1 MGDLGRSAVVTGV
14 SGGIGIEI
22 ATQLVA
28 SGWRVFGTVRSAADA
43 DRLRSALGSA
53 FEPLVVEVR
62 DAAQIEAAVAQV
74 AAILGGDRLGA
85 LVNNAGIV
93 SAGPL
98 LLQPIEQI
106 EAQIAINLLAPLALI
121 RAFAP
126 FLGTDPARPGP
137 PGRIVNISSIAGK
150 VSLPMMG
157 GYAISKHGLE
167 AMSDTLRREL
177 APFGIPVTTVNSG
190 SIRSN
195 IFRSLKDAVGAYE
208 HTAYAEAMR
217 RFSAMMTAAQEGA
230 WPPATIA
237 RRVVK
242 LLDRAKPPARL
253 TVVRGKMRNWYVPR
267 LLPAERVDRRLQRL
281 FALTSESG

>member
-1 MGDLGRSAVVTGV
+1 MAGLSRSAVVTGV

-22 ATQLVA
+22 AAQLVA
-28 SGWRVFGTVRSAADA
+28 SGWRVFGTVRTAGDA
-43 DRLRSALGSA
+43 DRLRKALGNA
-53 FEPLVVEVR
+53 FEPLIVDVR
-62 DAAQIEAAVAQV
+62 DAAQIDAAVAQV
-74 AAILGGDRLGA
+74 AATLDGSRLGA

-106 EAQIAINLLAPLALI
+106 EAQISINLLAPLALV

-126 FLGTDPARPGP
+126 FLGTGPARRGP

-150 VSLPMMG
+150 VALPMMG

-177 APFGIPVTTVNSG
+177 APFGIPVITINAG

-195 IFRSLKDAVGAYE
+195 IFRSLDEAVDAYA
-208 HTAYAEAMR
+208 HTPYAEAMR
-217 RFSAMMTAAQEGA
+217 RFSAMMTGAQKHA
-230 WPPATIA
+230 WPPAAIA
-237 RRVVK
+237 GRVVK
-242 LLDRAKPPARL
+242 LLDCAKPPSRL
-253 TVVRGKMRNWYVPR
+253 TVVRGKIRNWYAPR
-267 LLPAERVDRRLQRL
+267 LLPAGRIDRQLQRL
-281 FALTSESG
+281 FALMPGDE